1 MRALFILVQNG
12 IHFQVLITKHA
23 MYLYKIIC
31 FVLFLNFL
39 ATIISSFLKFH
50 ILTFQI
56 CGKAWYAAGYR
67 FWSPLLPILP
77 KNLRQVEPTKNVAV
91 ARPCKNHLH
100 VASFTFLCSWLLYL
114 MYICNLYSILYK
126 QMTKKKDTKN
136 ECNYPLPISR
146 LAAAHCLRH

>member
-1 MRALFILVQNG
+1 MPCIYRKLFVSCYFWTSL
-12 IHFQVLITKHA
+12 L
-23 MYLYKIIC
+23 L
-31 FVLFLNFL
+31 
-39 ATIISSFLKFH
+39 SFLHFWNFIYWLFKSVAKPDMLLGTASDH
-50 ILTFQI
+50 HCLKYCQKI
-56 CGKAWYAAGYR
+56 CAKY
-67 FWSPLLPILP
+67 SQL
-77 KNLRQVEPTKNVAV
+77 KNVAV